1 MTGEHLLPGS
11 DRGAALLSTLMV
23 LALLTLLGMA
33 ASGAALVE
41 IAITRNE
48 LLRDL
53 AFYRAESGWR
63 YGLAWLGQAPRPILD
78 DLGSQAQPDP
88 WRDAFAPALAVAP
101 QPLRSEAGEAL
112 FAVAIEFRGAGHP
125 VLYST
130 DFQRLDYR
138 LNATGFA
145 ARHTRALIEVQ
156 AERLLTDG
164 GY

>member
-1 MTGEHLLPGS
+1 MRTPVLGRNRE
-11 DRGAALLSTLMV
+11 RGAALLSTLMV

-41 IAITRNE
+41 IAIARNE
-48 LLRDL
+48 QLRAM

-63 YGLAWLGQAPRPILD
+63 YGLAWLARAPRLILD
-78 DLGSQAQPDP
+78 DQGSQTSPAP
-88 WRDAFAPALAVAP
+88 WDEAFAPHLAAG
-101 QPLRSEAGEAL
+101 PLPLQDETGAAL
-112 FAVAIEFRGAGHP
+112 FAVTIELRGASHP

-138 LNATGFA
+138 LSATGFA
-145 ARHTRALIEVQ
+145 AHRTQARIEVE
-156 AERLLTDG
+156 AGRLLAGG